1 MKKYYIIFFLIF
13 LAIILTTFNPNN
25 FNVGFNLFKINKI
38 EIKNLKVLDKNKIK
52 NLFYEEFLGSNL
64 FILDKKKIDKISSDN
79 ALIDYIEFRKIYPSK
94 LQVIIYEKETIA
106 IINDKQNKFYLTKN
120 GEEIKYFKNIIL
132 EKLPNIFGKQNNFL
146 EIYISLAEL
155 NFPISKIK
163 SFYYFDIG
171 RWDIILEN
179 DKVIKLPTEN
189 FVASLKNFMKLYEE
203 INFEKYSIFDYRVKD
218 QLILN

>member
-1 MKKYYIIFFLIF
+1 MKKYYLIFFLIF